1 MQEHATQGTPHP
13 ATAFPPWL
21 TVAKV
26 YPPSQRL
33 DALAR
38 RGLELRLNEGLSKL
52 ATIVSAPAGYGKST
66 LIANWLRQLPD
77 NAATCCW
84 LAIDEDDNDD
94 LQLLTYLAFSLSR
107 AGVLQPTYQDSNAFR
122 GELTS
127 RQILSLIQHSIDA
140 WPGRVLLVIDD
151 FEKLRPA
158 TISAIIQPLL
168 RYAPRNL
175 HLCIATRDDSEL
187 DVSRHEVDGQVQRL
201 DPTALQFTLPEIQE
215 IFSDQLPAAAAE
227 EVYRRTRGW
236 PVAVQML
243 RSALASERDHERVLQ
258 ELGRDTGTLSAYL
271 AHQILESL
279 EESDRQF
286 LMSVAPLERV
296 DCQLANHVLEVDDSL
311 QRIHRLQHLHSLI
324 RPISGPGDIFQLH
337 PLLREHL
344 YRRLQIQ
351 DPARLRHL
359 HARIAG
365 WHAHESDLVNAVR
378 HCVLA
383 DNPGSAIDIIESMGT
398 ISLWLREGI
407 TRIRT
412 ALGLLDTRVIGTS
425 PLLLLLQ
432 SIIEVK
438 DGLVFRALQTFREAE
453 QLARDDAAI
462 SATEIP
468 DTLLNEL
475 RQIDAY
481 LAIYAGRR
489 IRETSYQ
496 ALLESTPRI
505 DRQDPERR
513 AFHYNLM
520 CVVHTQQGD
529 FRSAR
534 HFAREA
540 IRNFREIGS
549 LYGESYLYFHL
560 GDASFA
566 EGESARAEELYRV
579 GLDIARRKF
588 SEDKGL
594 RLIGHVLLFELLDE
608 LDRDEISLMVLRQ
621 LPRELEAR
629 EAWFD
634 IYLAGYCTVSNI
646 EYRRSGLKPA
656 LRLLDRAMKYADQ
669 QRLARLED
677 LLQCQ
682 RIELLVRAGKH
693 RAARAVL
700 TNSGISLEAY
710 RSGDGKEAAWRE
722 RDVAALAISR
732 LLLAEGRS
740 REALA
745 ELEHFSAQALE
756 QGRLRSSIRY
766 AMLMAQAALALD
778 DREQA
783 REHTERGLALSR
795 RTGFVRALVDDAGPL
810 DNLIALY
817 LEHSEDLNPGLLNH
831 AVAIR
836 ERLLAPATGGSTKP
850 LLSKREQE
858 VLALLTLGAA
868 NKVIARDLDLSEN
881 TVRFHLKNIFAKLNV
896 RNRVQAVSK
905 ASMLG
910 LTAVDPAPEDTGAP
924 AVSCL
929 SGAQSPAPS

>member
-1 MQEHATQGTPHP
+1 MQEHAPEDTPRP
-13 ATAFPPWL
+13 TTAFPPWL
-21 TVAKV
+21 ALAKV
-26 YPPSQRL
+26 YPPSQRV
-33 DALAR
+33 DVLAR
-38 RGLELRLNEGLSKL
+38 RGLELRLNEGLSKR

-66 LIANWLRQLPD
+66 LLANWLRQLPD
-77 NAATCCW
+77 STATCCW
-84 LAIDEDDNDD
+84 LALDEDDNDD

-107 AGVLQPTYQDSNAFR
+107 AGVLQPTYQDSNAFH
-122 GELTS
+122 GELTP
-127 RQILSLIQHSIDA
+127 RQILNLIQRSIEA
-140 WPGRVLLVIDD
+140 CTGRVLLVIDD
-151 FEKLRPA
+151 FEKLLPA
-158 TISAIIQPLL
+158 SIEAIMQPLL
-168 RYAPRNL
+168 RYAPENL
-175 HLCIATRDDSEL
+175 HLCIATRDDSAL
-187 DVSRHEVDGQVQRL
+187 DLSRLEVNGEVQRL
-201 DPTALQFTLPEIQE
+201 DATALQFTLPEIRE
-215 IFSDQLPAAAAE
+215 IFSGQLPAAVAE
-227 EVYRRTRGW
+227 EIYRRTRGW

-243 RSALASERDHERVLQ
+243 RSALATERDHERVLQ
-258 ELGRDTGTLSAYL
+258 ELGRDAGTLSAYL
-271 AHQILESL
+271 AHQILEGL
-279 EESDRQF
+279 EDPDRQF

-296 DCQLANHVLEVDDSL
+296 DCPLADHVREAGDSL

-324 RPISGPGDIFQLH
+324 RPLSGPGDIFQLH
-337 PLLREHL
+337 PLLRDHL
-344 YRRLQIQ
+344 YRRLQIE

-359 HARIAG
+359 HSRIAD
-365 WHAHESDLVNAVR
+365 WYARESDLVNAVR

-383 DNPGSAIDIIESMGT
+383 GDPARAIGIIESMGA

-412 ALGLLDTRVIGTS
+412 ALGLLDTMVIGAS

-453 QLARDDAAI
+453 RLVLDDGAAQ
-462 SATEIP
+462 AAGVPE
-468 DTLLNEL
+468 TLLNEL

-496 ALLESTPRI
+496 ALLESTARI

-540 IRNFREIGS
+540 IRSFREMGS

-566 EGESARAEELYRV
+566 EGETAKAEELYRN
-579 GLDIARRKF
+579 GLDMARRKF

-594 RLIGHVLLFELLDE
+594 RLIGHVLLLELLDE
-608 LDRDEISLMVLRQ
+608 LDRDDMSLTVLRQ

-634 IYLAGYCTVSNI
+634 IYLAGYCTASNI

-656 LRLLDRAMKYADQ
+656 LRLLERAMKYADQ

-682 RIELLVRAGKH
+682 RVELLVRAGKH
-693 RAARAVL
+693 RAARALVAD
-700 TNSGISLEAY
+700 SGISLEAY
-710 RSGDGKEAAWRE
+710 RSGDGNEAAWRE

-740 REALA
+740 QEALA
-745 ELEHFSAQALE
+745 ELAHFSAQARE

-766 AMLMAQAALALD
+766 ALLMAQAAHALG
-778 DREQA
+778 DRDRA
-783 REHTERGLALSR
+783 REHTGEVLALSL
-795 RTGFVRALVDDAGPL
+795 RTGFIRALVDDAGPL
-810 DNLIALY
+810 EDLIDLY
-817 LEHSEDLNPGLLNH
+817 LARSEGLDARLVNH
-831 AVAIR
+831 AVRFR
-836 ERLLAPATGGSTKP
+836 ERLRGPATGAVTQP

-858 VLALLTLGAA
+858 VMALLALGAA

-896 RNRVQAVSK
+896 QNRVQAVSK
-905 ASMLG
+905 ASLLG
-910 LTAVDPAPEDTGAP
+910 ADRRQRRTPAHGR
-924 AVSCL
+924 
-929 SGAQSPAPS
+929 

>member
-1 MQEHATQGTPHP
+1 MQENAPDDTPRP

-21 TVAKV
+21 ALAKV
-26 YPPSQRL
+26 YPPSQRV

-38 RGLELRLNEGLSKL
+38 RGLELRLNEGLSKR

-66 LIANWLRQLPD
+66 LLANWLRQLPED
-77 NAATCCW
+77 AATCCW
-84 LAIDEDDNDD
+84 LAIDEDDNDE

-107 AGVLQPTYQDSNAFR
+107 AGVLEPTYQDSNAFH
-122 GELTS
+122 GELTP
-127 RQILSLIQHSIDA
+127 RQILNLIQRSIDA
-140 WPGRVLLVIDD
+140 WPRRVLVVIDD
-151 FEKLRPA
+151 FEKLAPA
-158 TISAIIQPLL
+158 TIAAIVQPLL
-168 RYAPRNL
+168 RYAPENL
-175 HLCIATRDDSEL
+175 HLCVATRDDSSL
-187 DVSRHEVDGQVQRL
+187 DLSRQEVDGQVQRL
-201 DPTALQFTLPEIQE
+201 DATALQFTLPEIRE
-215 IFSDQLPAAAAE
+215 IFSGQLPAAVAE
-227 EVYRRTRGW
+227 EIYRRTRGW

-271 AHQILESL
+271 AHQILEGL
-279 EESDRQF
+279 EESDRHF
-286 LMSVAPLERV
+286 LMSVSPLERM
-296 DCQLANHVLEVDDSL
+296 DCQVADHVREAEDSL

-324 RPISGPGDIFQLH
+324 RQISGPGDTFQLH
-337 PLLREHL
+337 PLLREYL
-344 YRRLQIQ
+344 YRRLQID
-351 DPARLRHL
+351 DPPRLRYL
-359 HARIAG
+359 HSRIAD
-365 WHAHESDLVNAVR
+365 WYARESDLVNAVR

-383 DNPGSAIDIIESMGT
+383 GDPGRAIGIIESMGA

-412 ALGLLDTRVIGTS
+412 ALSLLDTVVIGAS
-425 PLLLLLQ
+425 PLLLLLR

-453 QLARDDAAI
+453 RLVLDDGAVL
-462 SATEIP
+462 TPGVP

-496 ALLESTPRI
+496 ALLESTARI
-505 DRQDPERR
+505 DREDPERR

-540 IRNFREIGS
+540 IRSFREMGS

-566 EGESARAEELYRV
+566 EGETVRAEDLYRT
-579 GLDIARRKF
+579 GLDMARRKF

-594 RLIGHVLLFELLDE
+594 RLIGHVLLLELLDE
-608 LDRDEISLMVLRQ
+608 LDRNDFSDSVLRQ

-634 IYLAGYCTVSNI
+634 IYLAGYCTASNI

-656 LRLLDRAMKYADQ
+656 LRLLERAMKYADQ

-682 RIELLVRAGKH
+682 RIELLVRAGKP
-693 RAARAVL
+693 RAARALVAE
-700 TNSGISLEAY
+700 SGISLEAY
-710 RSGDGKEAAWRE
+710 RSGDGNEAAWRE

-740 REALA
+740 QEALA
-745 ELEHFSAQALE
+745 ALEHFSAQARE

-766 AMLMAQAALALD
+766 ALLMAQAAHALGN
-778 DREQA
+778 REQA
-783 REHTERGLALSR
+783 REHTGQVLALSL
-795 RTGFVRALVDDAGPL
+795 RTGFIRALVDDAGPL
-810 DNLIALY
+810 DDLIALY
-817 LEHSEDLNPGLLNH
+817 LADSEEIDAGLANH
-831 AVAIR
+831 AATIM
-836 ERLLAPATGGSTKP
+836 ERLRGPATGDATQP

-858 VLALLTLGAA
+858 VMALLALGAS
-868 NKVIARDLDLSEN
+868 NKLIARDLDLSEN
-881 TVRFHLKNIFAKLNV
+881 TVRYHLKNIFAKLNV
-896 RNRVQAVSK
+896 QNRVQAVTE
-905 ASMLG
+905 ASLQG
-910 LTAVDPAPEDTGAP
+910 LIAGKTPELNA
-924 AVSCL
+924 
-929 SGAQSPAPS
+929 SPVFRA